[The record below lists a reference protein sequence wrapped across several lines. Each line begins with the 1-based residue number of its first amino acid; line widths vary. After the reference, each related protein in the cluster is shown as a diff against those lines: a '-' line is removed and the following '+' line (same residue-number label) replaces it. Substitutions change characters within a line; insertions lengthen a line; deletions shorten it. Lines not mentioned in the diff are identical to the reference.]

1 MLGFVGW
8 VLIVGGRLAGAAPTR
23 LVDVVPDVDINLA
36 LAAPPA
42 ASFDISW
49 VDATTHTYYLAD
61 RSNASVDLSDVRS
74 ATFIGRIPGF
84 RGVQPAGPGG
94 GGRSGPNGILV
105 IPAPVNQLW
114 AGDGDSTVKVVD
126 LTRGTIVNTISTGGT
141 NRADELA
148 YDATDGIVV
157 IANDAEPTPFFT
169 FISVTNQCQPVRLPY
184 PNTTNGLEQPAWSS
198 TAGLFYVAIPQNRTN
213 PGGEIAVLDP
223 KTQTLATTVGQG
235 GVFPLPCNCI
245 PHGFALGPHPSS
257 GYRWREK
264 YVNLVD
270 MCT

>member
-61 RSNASVDLSDVRS
+61 RSNASVDLIDIRS

-94 GGRSGPNGILV
+94 GS
-105 IPAPVNQLW
+105 
-114 AGDGDSTVKVVD
+114 GDSTVKVVD

-169 FISVTNQCQPVRLPY
+169 FISVTNQFQPVRLPY
-184 PNTTNGLEQPAWSS
+184 PNTTNGIEQPAWSP
-198 TAGLFYVAIPQNRTN
+198 TTGLFYVAIPQSRTN